1 MLGES
6 KKPLRV
12 TFPNDIIPG
21 DNSSK
26 QATLLILTGG
36 KSGYMLL
43 GTEKR

>member
-1 MLGES
+1 MSEEN

-12 TFPNDIIPG
+12 TFPNDIIPE
-21 DNSSK
+21 DNSSR

-43 GTEKR
+43 GTQKR